1 MLSQGISQGISGQ
14 VLWYEGDLMPG
25 FNKEPVAGKP
35 IQREIHIYKATTIDQ
50 AEVLEGT
57 FYSNINSELVLT
69 TISDEDG
76 KFIVALE
83 PGTYTVFVKEP
94 QGLFANRFDGA
105 GNINPVTINQNELV
119 SLLIRVDYKAAY

>member
-35 IQREIHIYKATTIDQ
+35 IEREIHIYKATTIDQ

-76 KFIVALE
+76 KFIVSLDT
-83 PGTYTVFVKEP
+83 GTYSVFVKEAR
-94 QGLFANRFDGA
+94 GLFANRFDQG
-105 GNINPVTINQNELV
+105 GFINPVTIRENELV
-119 SLLIRVDYKAAY
+119 RITIKVDYMAAY